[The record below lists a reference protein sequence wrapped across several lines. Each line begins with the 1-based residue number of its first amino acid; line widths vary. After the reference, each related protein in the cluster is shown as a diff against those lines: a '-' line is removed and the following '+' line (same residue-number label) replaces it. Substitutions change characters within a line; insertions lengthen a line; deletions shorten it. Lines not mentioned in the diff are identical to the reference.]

1 MDARPRVHVGFLL
14 PPITGG
20 SATVKEF
27 LCSIRNVCYIVIMTF
42 RNADDIQGALQ
53 RLGKRLL
60 YDYAEPISLVVCGGS
75 ALNVLNIASRTT
87 RDVDVLATVEET
99 ADGIRLRHDQP
110 LPKKFRNVVA
120 EVGRDLGL
128 EEDWLNMGPKDVIEV
143 YGVPRGMTERW
154 DRREYGPSL
163 TVYFVSR
170 LDQVHLKLL
179 AATDPK
185 AEPRHLED
193 LVTRIKPTAA
203 EVRAAVAWLLDRKT
217 SPGFRCNVRRTVE
230 ALGYDNISHDIPE

>member
-1 MDARPRVHVGFLL
+1 
-14 PPITGG
+14 
-20 SATVKEF
+20 
-27 LCSIRNVCYIVIMTF
+27 MTF

-87 RDVDVLATVEET
+87 RDVDVLATAVNT
-99 ADGIRLRHDQP
+99 ANGIRLLHDQP
-110 LPKKFRNVVA
+110 LPKEFRDIVA

-128 EEDWLNMGPKDVIEV
+128 EDDWLNMGPKDVLEV
-143 YGVPRGMTERW
+143 YGAPRGMTERW
-154 DRREYGPSL
+154 ERREYGPSL

-179 AATDPK
+179 AAADPK

-193 LVTRIKPTAA
+193 LVNRIKPTT
-203 EVRAAVAWLLDRKT
+203 EEIRTAVAWLLDRRT
-217 SPGFRCNVRRTVE
+217 SPGFRGNVRRAVE
-230 ALGYDNISHDIPE
+230 ALGYDNISNDIPE

>member
-1 MDARPRVHVGFLL
+1 M
-14 PPITGG
+14 
-20 SATVKEF
+20 K
-27 LCSIRNVCYIVIMTF
+27 F
-42 RNADDIQGALQ
+42 RNAQDVQGALQ

-60 YDYAEPISLVVCGGS
+60 YDCADQISLVVCGGS

-99 ADGIRLRHDQP
+99 RKGIRLRHDQP
-110 LPKKFRNVVA
+110 LPKDFLDVVA

-128 EEDWLNMGPKDVIEV
+128 EKDWLNMGPRDVLEV
-143 YGVPRGMTERW
+143 YGAPRGMTERW
-154 DRREYGPSL
+154 ERREYGPSL

-179 AATDPK
+179 AAADPK

-193 LVTRIKPTAA
+193 LVNRIKPTAG

-217 SPGFRCNVRRTVE
+217 SPGFRRNIRHAVE
-230 ALGYDNISHDIPE
+230 ALGYDNICHDIPE

>member
-1 MDARPRVHVGFLL
+1 M
-14 PPITGG
+14 
-20 SATVKEF
+20 S
-27 LCSIRNVCYIVIMTF
+27 F

-87 RDVDVLATVEET
+87 RDVDVLATVVDT
-99 ADGIRLRHDQP
+99 ANGIRLLHDLP
-110 LPKKFRNVVA
+110 LPKEFRDVVA

-128 EEDWLNMGPKDVIEV
+128 EDDWLNMGPKDVLEV
-143 YGVPRGMTERW
+143 YGAPPGMTERW
-154 DRREYGPSL
+154 ERREYGPSL
-163 TVYFVSR
+163 TVNFVSR

-179 AATDPK
+179 AAADPK

-193 LVTRIKPTAA
+193 LVTRIKPTT
-203 EVRAAVAWLLDRKT
+203 EEIRTAVAWLLDRRT
-217 SPGFRCNVRRTVE
+217 SPRFRENVRRAVE
-230 ALGYDNISHDIPE
+230 ALGYDNISNDIPE

>member
-1 MDARPRVHVGFLL
+1 M
-14 PPITGG
+14 
-20 SATVKEF
+20 
-27 LCSIRNVCYIVIMTF
+27 LCSIRTVCYIAHMTF
-42 RNADDIQGALQ
+42 RNAGDIQGALQ

-60 YDYAEPISLVVCGGS
+60 YDYTAPVSLVVCGGS

-87 RDVDVLATVEET
+87 RDVDVLATVEVT
-99 ADGIRLRHDQP
+99 ADGIRLRHDRP
-110 LPKKFRNVVA
+110 LPKEFRNVVA

-128 EEDWLNMGPKDVIEV
+128 EEDWLNMGPKDVLEV
-143 YGVPRGMTERW
+143 YGAPRGMTERW
-154 DRREYGPSL
+154 ERREYGPSL

-179 AATDPK
+179 AAADPK

-193 LVTRIKPTAA
+193 LVDRIKPTTE
-203 EVRAAVAWLLDRKT
+203 EVRTALAWLLDRKT
-217 SPGFRCNVRRTVE
+217 SPSFRGNVRRAVE